1 MTGRPTGAS
10 MLDAIL
16 IAYMA
21 VLVIVGLISARNVKG
36 EGSYLV
42 ADRKLGAGVLGATL
56 PATQMSAGTAIGTVG
71 FIAFYGYFYNW
82 FWVALWA
89 GWMISLLF
97 VAPRMYEF
105 GRTHDGMT
113 IPDILG
119 ARFGTVLR
127 FISAVALIGAFLLLF
142 SAEYEGAATVF
153 KLVFGISYVPAVLIS
168 AAVIAVY
175 ALLGGLFSVARNDL
189 LQMAVFVVGYVAAG
203 AYAMH
208 AVGGFDGLQHKLANI
223 NPELLE
229 PFGNDLMSAGTLV
242 GLSLGTMVTFIAYPL
257 DAMKFYAA
265 ARRSVLLRAIW
276 IGIGLQVVIG
286 ASLAF
291 IGTAGRALR
300 GDITTK
306 TMDGTAP
313 FVALHAMPPI
323 LGGLLMAAVLGAVM
337 AVSSSI
343 VMIVS
348 AAFTHDILPIVMRRR
363 TFTDRSRLR
372 LERIVSGVA
381 VLVGIALAINPI
393 GAVGT
398 IIIIVQQ
405 FMASTFAVAL
415 IAALNWRR
423 ATAAGAIVSMC
434 AGFAGVVI
442 WYALGNPFDLA
453 PVYLGLPLSL
463 VGMVGV
469 SLIPGTRP
477 APPVLPPRRAP
488 LLARWRARL
497 GSASPAGRQ

>member
-1 MTGRPTGAS
+1 
-10 MLDAIL
+10 MLDAVL

-21 VLVIVGLISARNVKG
+21 ALVVIGLVSARHVKG

-42 ADRKLGAGVLGATL
+42 ADRQLGTGLLGATL

-71 FIAFYGYFYNW
+71 FIAFYGYFFDW

-89 GWMISLLF
+89 GWMLSLLF

-119 ARFGTVLR
+119 ARFGNVLR
-127 FISAVALIGAFLLLF
+127 IIGAVALIGAFLLLF

-153 KLVFGISYVPAVLIS
+153 KLVFGIGYVPAVLIS
-168 AAVIAVY
+168 AGVIGVY
-175 ALLGGLFSVARNDL
+175 ALLGGLFSIARNDL
-189 LQMAVFVVGYVAAG
+189 LQMAVFVVGYVAAA
-203 AYAMH
+203 AYAMTK
-208 AVGGFDGLQHKLANI
+208 VGGFTGLQHRLGAI
-223 NPELLE
+223 NPQLLA
-229 PFGNDLMSAGTLV
+229 PFGNHLMSAGALI
-242 GLSLGTMVTFIAYPL
+242 GLSIGTMVTFIAYPL

-291 IGTAGRALR
+291 IGAAGRALI
-300 GDITTK
+300 GNMTAQ
-306 TMDGTAP
+306 TMDNAAP
-313 FVALHAMPPI
+313 FVALHAMPPV

-343 VMIVS
+343 VMIVA
-348 AAFTHDILPIVMRRR
+348 AAFSRDLLPTVMRREL
-363 TFTDRSRLR
+363 SGPARLR
-372 LERIVSGVA
+372 MERIASAAAVCIGVLLA
-381 VLVGIALAINPI
+381 VHPI

-398 IIIIVQQ
+398 IVVIVQQ
-405 FMASTFAVAL
+405 FMASTFAVVL

-423 ATAAGAIVSMC
+423 ASTLGAVVSMC
-434 AGFAGVVI
+434 AGFAGVLA
-442 WYALGNPFDLA
+442 WYALGDPFGLA
-453 PVYLGLPLSL
+453 PVYLGLPLSFL
-463 VGMVGV
+463 GMVLGSLLPGV
-469 SLIPGTRP
+469 RP
-477 APPVLPPRRAP
+477 APAVLPPRTRLP
-488 LLARWRARL
+488 LRQRARST
-497 GSASPAGRQ
+497 SAVSGL